1 MAVAGTPALAV
12 AGTPV
17 APVAPEAD
25 DSLERLALS
34 ARDGDATAFAGLFAA
49 CAPAVL
55 RYGYARSRNP
65 ADAEDLLQ
73 QTFLRVVEALPR
85 YEDRGL
91 PFRAWLFRI
100 CRSVAIDAHR
110 RRRPHV
116 PLDDAIELVDAG
128 ATGRAV
134 GRGRLADVMIAIESL
149 TLEQRQA
156 IELRF
161 FADLSAR
168 DAGLVMGR
176 DEAAVRA
183 LQARAIA
190 TLRRR
195 LGVEQAAAPQP
206 ASPSWR
212 ERVSS

>member
-1 MAVAGTPALAV
+1 MPITGTPAAIE
-12 AGTPV
+12 
-17 APVAPEAD
+17 APEAD
-25 DSLERLALS
+25 PSLERLALS
-34 ARDGDATAFAGLFAA
+34 ARDGDATAFAGLYAA
-49 CAPAVL
+49 CAPAVF

-100 CRSVAIDAHR
+100 CRSVAVDAHR
-110 RRRPHV
+110 RRRPQV

-128 ATGRAV
+128 AGRGAI
-134 GRGRLADVMIAIESL
+134 GWGRLAEVLVAIEGL

-168 DAGLVMGR
+168 DAGVVMGR

-183 LQARAIA
+183 LQSRAIA

-195 LGVEQAAAPQP
+195 LGVEQPAAGQP
-206 ASPSWR
+206 ADLLWSEPAPW
-212 ERVSS
+212 